1 VVQFYFATFFALPE
15 HSAGISRAQEYLGAR
30 EHLSSSKCQLLQR
43 AKNLKGRQVGLDAR
57 SQAMSMVVGAR
68 STRSCEIN
76 VTPLIDV
83 LLVLLIIFM
92 VVLPEHKWGEKTLV
106 PQPGAESAEKN
117 PPAPIVI
124 QLKDVGESKRP
135 ALNLNSE
142 EISWDGL
149 EARLTAAFRLRVD
162 RVAFVKGD
170 PEVDFEYVAEAVD
183 ITHHAGADRIGLMGK
198 KD

>member
-1 VVQFYFATFFALPE
+1 
-15 HSAGISRAQEYLGAR
+15 
-30 EHLSSSKCQLLQR
+30 
-43 AKNLKGRQVGLDAR
+43 
-57 SQAMSMVVGAR
+57 MSMMVGAR
-68 STRSCEIN
+68 STQSCEIN

-92 VVLPEHKWGEKTLV
+92 VILPEHKWGEKTLV
-106 PQPGAESAEKN
+106 PHPSSETVEKN
-117 PPAPIVI
+117 PETPIVI

-135 ALNLNSE
+135 LLKINQE
-142 EISWDGL
+142 EVSWDAL
-149 EARLTAAFRLRVD
+149 ESRLAAVFKLRVD

-170 PEVDFEYVAEAVD
+170 PEVDFEYVAQAVD

>member
-1 VVQFYFATFFALPE
+1 
-15 HSAGISRAQEYLGAR
+15 
-30 EHLSSSKCQLLQR
+30 
-43 AKNLKGRQVGLDAR
+43 
-57 SQAMSMVVGAR
+57 MSMMVGAR

-106 PQPGAESAEKN
+106 PQPSIESMETN
-117 PPAPIVI
+117 PLTPIVI

-135 ALNLNSE
+135 VLMLNQE
-142 EISWDGL
+142 AVSWDGL
-149 EARLTAAFRLRVD
+149 ETRLTAAFKLRVD

-170 PEVDFEYVAEAVD
+170 PDVEFEYVAEAVD